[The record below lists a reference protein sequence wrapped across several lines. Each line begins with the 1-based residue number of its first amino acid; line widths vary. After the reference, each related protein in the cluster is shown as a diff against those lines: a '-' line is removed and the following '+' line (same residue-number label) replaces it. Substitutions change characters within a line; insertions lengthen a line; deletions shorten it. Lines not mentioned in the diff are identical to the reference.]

1 MRFATLALAIGLL
14 FSVSHEAQAQVA
26 VGGAVGVSTQSAG
39 ASDIPSLGPPLSGT
53 SVAALGMIDFA
64 LGRHVSI
71 GGEASLASAI
81 SGEQAQRTSSNT
93 NAFVSRHTD
102 SIFSGVL
109 KLGMPV
115 GDAVHAAFV
124 LGGGAAYRRT
134 ARAGTTASIFP
145 PTSRS
150 PFSETVSDAVFAYSL
165 GGDVD
170 VGVTPRVRILGL
182 VRWHRLLDDDRLPSG
197 VVKRGVS
204 SRILRYGVGAKF
216 RF

>member
-1 MRFATLALAIGLL
+1 MRFAMLALVAGLS
-14 FSVSHEAQAQVA
+14 FSVSPEVEAQVT
-26 VGGAVGVSTQSAG
+26 VGGAVGASTQSAG
-39 ASDIPSLGPPLSGT
+39 ASDIPYLGPSFGGT

-64 LGRHVSI
+64 LGRYATI

-81 SGEQAQRTSSNT
+81 SGEQSQRTSSNT

-115 GDAVHAAFV
+115 GEAVHAAFV
-124 LGGGAAYRRT
+124 LGGGGAYRRT
-134 ARAGTTASIFP
+134 ARQGTTASIFP

-150 PFSETVSDAVFAYSL
+150 PFSDTVSDAVFAYTL
-165 GGDVD
+165 GGDLD
-170 VGVTPRVRILGL
+170 VGVTPRIRILGV
-182 VRWHRLLDDDRLPSG
+182 VRWHRLLDDDRLSSG

-204 SRILRYGVGAKF
+204 SKILRYGVGAKF